1 MKLLLYPKGLLEAA
15 WCKDKKHYADGD
27 AADPPKCLR
36 CGAPLAPHLMVNAL
50 SRYVDVQ
57 ICEACGMDEAL
68 RDAVHVP
75 LSLEEWDAIK
85 QGRLLRPQK
94 SRDCYLNTT
103 CGFDQVFQHTYTPP
117 MQATKRPVSEVAY
130 SRSDYDGCRWWT
142 TWHDEREKNRLRN
155 WQKKSTSSKVPCSS
169 CRPSRRWK
177 PCGGSAAM
185 HSLPTRQRN
194 STFIPRPIICISGFV

>member
-15 WCKDKKHYADGD
+15 WCKDKKLYADGD

-68 RDAVHVP
+68 RDAAHIP
-75 LSLEEWDAIK
+75 LPLEEWDAIK
-85 QGRLLRPQK
+85 QGRLLRPKK
-94 SRDCYLNTT
+94 SRDCYLKTT

-117 MQATKRPVSEVAY
+117 MQATKRPVSEVAVSY
-130 SRSDYDGCRWWT
+130 THLNPCRVGTSKGVRFISLQLLRS
-142 TWHDEREKNRLRN
+142 LL
-155 WQKKSTSSKVPCSS
+155 
-169 CRPSRRWK
+169 PSY
-177 PCGGSAAM
+177 
-185 HSLPTRQRN
+185 
-194 STFIPRPIICISGFV
+194 